1 MAQRAQLRANVSAS
15 GGEEHDSGGGG
26 DNSGRKGPKLD
37 VFLNMS
43 LNVSSPA
50 TKKIAAK
57 VRAQLARKDP
67 AFMSVVDRFQ
77 DVKCS
82 QEISLACLELQRAME

>member
-1 MAQRAQLRANVSAS
+1 MYPHQEEKNTTAAVAVTTPAALMATMAERVQKRV
-15 GGEEHDSGGGG
+15 
-26 DNSGRKGPKLD
+26 LD
-37 VFLNMS
+37 VFLNVS

-57 VRAQLARKDP
+57 VRAQLAHKDP

-82 QEISLACLELQRAME
+82 QEISSACLNGSVH